1 MTSVKGTKGGTKA
14 SQSKGNGKHF
24 RPDDK
29 RLKSKRWKVCPK
41 CGKELCHSGS
51 AMCWRDRGLGDPAS
65 ISGVDAHGVPRN
77 PYAKFLYEKEKASK
91 AKARVKG
98 TKARIADTMVP

>member
-1 MTSVKGTKGGTKA
+1 MTNIKGNKGGTKA

-41 CGKELCHSGS
+41 CGKELCHIGS
-51 AMCWRDRGLGDPAS
+51 AMCWRDRGLGDPKN
-65 ISGVDAHGVPRN
+65 ITGDKN
-77 PYAKFLYEKEKASK
+77 PFRAFLLRQEKEKAI
-91 AKARVKG
+91 AKG
-98 TKARIADTMVP
+98 TKARAKVATVTAKKEA